1 MGEDIMGE
9 QLMRIINLKIIKLH
23 KYFNYNV
30 DFNNDVTFIYGSNG
44 CGKTTI
50 LNITEYII
58 TGNLYRLFE
67 YEFERIVLKYEPI
80 KSIGDIRE
88 ILIEKNSSNITVNFD
103 GNTEKISRIEGFHGR
118 FPEELDGIY
127 LKQYSILRRIRDS
140 FNYVYLPLNRKTVL
154 YDLFSVRNRN
164 FRSHNHILK
173 NDEEELGKYYFDQAI
188 NDVEILIKEC
198 YSRTSMMI
206 SKINNDFRNKILKSS
221 IEVLSSFDTNE
232 FLKQIAS
239 SSSISDIKKTK
250 KSFIKIAREI
260 ELLSPNEESI
270 YDKFFQDYIDELM
283 SIKDNKEIG
292 IEIIAKFQ
300 DISRFKKIVSMAEEM
315 EMQKEQYLKPIEL
328 FLGTINDF
336 IKTADDEKEIKIDE
350 YGNLYFQTIYSSDKI
365 SVQNLS
371 SGEKQLVI
379 FFANLIFRVKGNS
392 SGIFVVDEPE
402 ISLHLSWQKTFVEK
416 ALNINKNIQLIFATH
431 SPELIGKYRNKTFR
445 LVKEYIG

>member
-1 MGEDIMGE
+1 M
-9 QLMRIINLKIIKLH
+9 
-23 KYFNYNV
+23 
-30 DFNNDVTFIYGSNG
+30 
-44 CGKTTI
+44 
-50 LNITEYII
+50 
-58 TGNLYRLFE
+58 
-67 YEFERIVLKYEPI
+67 
-80 KSIGDIRE
+80 
-88 ILIEKNSSNITVNFD
+88 
-103 GNTEKISRIEGFHGR
+103 
-118 FPEELDGIY
+118 
-127 LKQYSILRRIRDS
+127 
-140 FNYVYLPLNRKTVL
+140 
-154 YDLFSVRNRN
+154 
-164 FRSHNHILK
+164 
-173 NDEEELGKYYFDQAI
+173 
-188 NDVEILIKEC
+188 
-198 YSRTSMMI
+198 
-206 SKINNDFRNKILKSS
+206 
-221 IEVLSSFDTNE
+221 
-232 FLKQIAS
+232 
-239 SSSISDIKKTK
+239 
-250 KSFIKIAREI
+250 
-260 ELLSPNEESI
+260 SPHEESI

-283 SIKDNKEIG
+283 SMKDNKKME

-300 DISRFKKIVSMAEEM
+300 DISRIKKIVSMAEEM

-336 IKTADDEKEIKIDE
+336 IKTADDEKELKIDE

>member
-1 MGEDIMGE
+1 MGE

-173 NDEEELGKYYFDQAI
+173 NDEEELGRYYFDQAI

-232 FLKQIAS
+232 FVKQIAS

-260 ELLSPNEESI
+260 ELLSPDEESI
-270 YDKFFQDYIDELM
+270 YDKFFQDYIDELT
-283 SIKDNKEIG
+283 SIKDNKEIRF
-292 IEIIAKFQ
+292 EIIAKFQ
-300 DISRFKKIVSMAEEM
+300 DISRIKKIVSMAEEM

-328 FLGTINDF
+328 FLGTINNF
-336 IKTADDEKEIKIDE
+336 IKTADDEKEFINLMNCGVEHKCKLSIIINVEIVINSNVFLYRKMNSDE
-350 YGNLYFQTIYSSDKI
+350 
-365 SVQNLS
+365 
-371 SGEKQLVI
+371 
-379 FFANLIFRVKGNS
+379 
-392 SGIFVVDEPE
+392 
-402 ISLHLSWQKTFVEK
+402 
-416 ALNINKNIQLIFATH
+416 KN
-431 SPELIGKYRNKTFR
+431 ELIKSNNLFNKDDLYIDDWIMKNKTDHDFTNVTDW
-445 LVKEYIG
+445 LLKHVKFVKLSYGSNISSKEFQKKFDILIGDNL

>member
-1 MGEDIMGE
+1 MGE
-9 QLMRIINLKIIKLH
+9 QLMRIVNLKIIKLH

-67 YEFERIVLKYEPI
+67 YEFESIVLKYEPI

-103 GNTEKISRIEGFHGR
+103 GNTEKISRIEGAHGR

-127 LKQYSILRRIRDS
+127 LKQYSILKRIRDS
-140 FNYVYLPLNRKTVL
+140 FNYVYLPLNRKPIL

-173 NDEEELGKYYFDQAI
+173 NDEEELGRYYFDQAI

-232 FLKQIAS
+232 FVKQIAS

-260 ELLSPNEESI
+260 ELLSPDEEFI

-283 SIKDNKEIG
+283 SIKDNKEMG

-315 EMQKEQYLKPIEL
+315 ETQKEQYLKPIEL

-336 IKTADDEKEIKIDE
+336 IKTADDEKELKIDE

>member
-1 MGEDIMGE
+1 M
-9 QLMRIINLKIIKLH
+9 
-23 KYFNYNV
+23 
-30 DFNNDVTFIYGSNG
+30 
-44 CGKTTI
+44 
-50 LNITEYII
+50 NITEYII

-88 ILIEKNSSNITVNFD
+88 ILIEKNSSNITVDFD
-103 GNTEKISRIEGFHGR
+103 GNKEKISRIEGFHGR

-173 NDEEELGKYYFDQAI
+173 NDEEELGRYYFDQAI

-198 YSRTSMMI
+198 YSRTSMII

>member
-1 MGEDIMGE
+1 MGE

-154 YDLFSVRNRN
+154 YDLFFVKNRN

-173 NDEEELGKYYFDQAI
+173 NDEEELGRYYFDQAI

-221 IEVLSSFDTNE
+221 IEVLSSFDINE
-232 FLKQIAS
+232 FIKQIAS

-260 ELLSPNEESI
+260 ELLSPDEESI

-283 SIKDNKEIG
+283 SMKDNKKME

-300 DISRFKKIVSMAEEM
+300 DISRIKKIVSMAEEM

-336 IKTADDEKEIKIDE
+336 IKTADDEKELKIDE

>member
-1 MGEDIMGE
+1 MGE

-67 YEFERIVLKYEPI
+67 YEFERIVLNYEPI
-80 KSIGDIRE
+80 QSIGDIRE

-154 YDLFSVRNRN
+154 YDLFSVKNRN

-173 NDEEELGKYYFDQAI
+173 NDEEELGRYYFDQAI

-221 IEVLSSFDTNE
+221 IEVLSSFDINE
-232 FLKQIAS
+232 FIKQIAS

-260 ELLSPNEESI
+260 ELLSPDEESI

-283 SIKDNKEIG
+283 SMKDNKKME

-300 DISRFKKIVSMAEEM
+300 DISRIKKIVSMAEEM

-336 IKTADDEKEIKIDE
+336 IKTADDEKELKIDE

-402 ISLHLSWQKTFVEK
+402 ISLHPSWQKTFVEK

>member
-1 MGEDIMGE
+1 M
-9 QLMRIINLKIIKLH
+9 
-23 KYFNYNV
+23 
-30 DFNNDVTFIYGSNG
+30 
-44 CGKTTI
+44 
-50 LNITEYII
+50 NITEYII

-173 NDEEELGKYYFDQAI
+173 NDEEELGRYYFDQAI

-232 FLKQIAS
+232 FVKQIAS

-260 ELLSPNEESI
+260 ELLSPDEESI
-270 YDKFFQDYIDELM
+270 YDKFFQDYIDELT
-283 SIKDNKEIG
+283 SIKDNKEIRF
-292 IEIIAKFQ
+292 EIIAKFQ
-300 DISRFKKIVSMAEEM
+300 DISRIKKIVSMAEEM

-328 FLGTINDF
+328 FLGTIDNFVIAESDNKKTIWLVDLYPVFSKKDRVNISSVYEEYKFNLKYNDL
-336 IKTADDEKEIKIDE
+336 IRTAYFLIYLCDELIRNKLEFNLLDEINKHLCKSNEYVILEIAKWINNPNKYLNKLNYFALNRLKAIDDFNNKKIDI
-350 YGNLYFQTIYSSDKI
+350 FQY
-365 SVQNLS
+365 
-371 SGEKQLVI
+371 
-379 FFANLIFRVKGNS
+379 
-392 SGIFVVDEPE
+392 
-402 ISLHLSWQKTFVEK
+402 
-416 ALNINKNIQLIFATH
+416 
-431 SPELIGKYRNKTFR
+431 ELIKKMTSLELLNSNG
-445 LVKEYIG
+445 GD

>member
-1 MGEDIMGE
+1 MGE

-154 YDLFSVRNRN
+154 YDLFSVKNRN

-173 NDEEELGKYYFDQAI
+173 NDEEELGRYYFDQAI

-198 YSRTSMMI
+198 YSGTSMMI

-221 IEVLSSFDTNE
+221 IEVLSSFDINE
-232 FLKQIAS
+232 FIKQIAS

-260 ELLSPNEESI
+260 ELLSPDEESI

-283 SIKDNKEIG
+283 SMKDNKKME

-300 DISRFKKIVSMAEEM
+300 DISRIKKIVSMAEEM

-336 IKTADDEKEIKIDE
+336 IKTADDEKELKIDE

>member
-1 MGEDIMGE
+1 M
-9 QLMRIINLKIIKLH
+9 
-23 KYFNYNV
+23 
-30 DFNNDVTFIYGSNG
+30 
-44 CGKTTI
+44 
-50 LNITEYII
+50 
-58 TGNLYRLFE
+58 
-67 YEFERIVLKYEPI
+67 
-80 KSIGDIRE
+80 
-88 ILIEKNSSNITVNFD
+88 
-103 GNTEKISRIEGFHGR
+103 
-118 FPEELDGIY
+118 
-127 LKQYSILRRIRDS
+127 
-140 FNYVYLPLNRKTVL
+140 YLPLNRKTVL
-154 YDLFSVRNRN
+154 YDLFSVKNRN

-173 NDEEELGKYYFDQAI
+173 NDEEELGRYYFDQAI

-221 IEVLSSFDTNE
+221 IEVLSSFDINE
-232 FLKQIAS
+232 FIKQIAS

-260 ELLSPNEESI
+260 ELLSPDEESI

-283 SIKDNKEIG
+283 SMKDNKKME

-300 DISRFKKIVSMAEEM
+300 DISRIKKIVSMAEEM

-336 IKTADDEKEIKIDE
+336 IKTADDEKELKIDE

>member
-173 NDEEELGKYYFDQAI
+173 NDEEELGRYYFDQAI

-232 FLKQIAS
+232 FVKQIAS

-260 ELLSPNEESI
+260 ELLSPDEESI

-283 SIKDNKEIG
+283 SIKDNKEMG

-300 DISRFKKIVSMAEEM
+300 DISRFKKIVSMAEDM

-336 IKTADDEKEIKIDE
+336 IKTADDEKELKIDE